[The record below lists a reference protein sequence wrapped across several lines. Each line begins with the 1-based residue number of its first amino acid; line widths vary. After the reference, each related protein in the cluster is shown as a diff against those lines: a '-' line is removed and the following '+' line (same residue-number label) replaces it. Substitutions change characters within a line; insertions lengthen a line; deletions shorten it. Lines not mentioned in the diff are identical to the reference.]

1 MNVSAWDWSFFA
13 QASSFASACNDRNK
27 SFARESGASSCGC
40 MGANLNIQH
49 VWDAAI
55 KHMICA
61 AANDVHWS
69 YYGYYD
75 YFVNP
80 ATLRWRATSA
90 LRRADVAIRR
100 AGIL

>member
-49 VWDAAI
+49 VWNAAI
-55 KHMICA
+55 KHMICG
-61 AANDVHWS
+61 AANAVHWS

-75 YFVNP
+75 YFC
-80 ATLRWRATSA
+80 
-90 LRRADVAIRR
+90 
-100 AGIL
+100 